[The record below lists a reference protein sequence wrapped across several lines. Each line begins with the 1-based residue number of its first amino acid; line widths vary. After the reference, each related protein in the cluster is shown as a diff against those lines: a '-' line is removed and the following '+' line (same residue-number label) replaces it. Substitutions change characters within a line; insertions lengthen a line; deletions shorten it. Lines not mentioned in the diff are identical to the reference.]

1 MSTTDNVTLPV
12 GEEGSKL
19 VKDAQEV
26 SEMKDTSLDDIAES
40 TRDIESKLKRILE
53 SKESSIKHENTD
65 SVETV
70 PFNCNDRNSDSV
82 DTVLFN
88 PDDINTDSVDTVIF
102 NPNKS
107 NAASKKIDAA
117 AEKADKE
124 TPEMME
130 VDGSSSDSTTNERM
144 NATTEKRRKK
154 MKKSKEGTSKAAPA
168 QKMDWRR
175 NLRTHIS
182 NMYMK
187 SENRLPGACVPRC
200 LQNTRECEDKHRTAM
215 LPDVPNF
222 MMAEDLKKTLSGHHY
237 DTFLDMLE
245 MMALQCV
252 YPGDGV
258 LDRLMDMA
266 MILLAKEMSVKELA
280 GIYGKV
286 IRTFFLLVDAF
297 PPCWTCLR
305 PYYLN
310 FLRVPNPAVRSER
323 SHNAPQKVKFYLD
336 LLEELLPQCSDKDIR
351 EYTKSYEEHV
361 YNYTEEEELDMS
373 QDTAFLQHVQ
383 EYDWVSGKL
392 CLDDFKVLSPG
403 ARLSRLCDVLNMLC
417 WVLEMEFLSW
427 LDHNRLRQSETEMFN
442 EETKP
447 FAIHVFGMSATVRLT
462 DTVRQVMR
470 LFGLAAG
477 KSMYPDRLRILQRL
491 ISLVVEVSN
500 TAELKYVDNAVTYPN
515 LGPQTR
521 LLIAEFFK
529 IFKSQNPTHISTY
542 VKSIPLLEQ
551 PYLRFEFTDHFL
563 QLFYFPR
570 NVPFG
575 PKKVCDEFND
585 RQWMKYKPRSEIE
598 DDDDEQLSRED
609 YLSILLNALKDY
621 DKWMNLEGFWKFMK
635 GKEQVQPLQT
645 RTSSPL
651 ATPVGIVTGETFK
664 VFELNEMEK
673 EVPTW
678 KKRLNTKVILGRP
691 KVNLPVAKINL
702 PEMCVRY
709 SNDVR
714 YMRYLRRVLVKEVQ
728 SEIDVNDWLSYLN
741 GFLCDDE
748 PPSPPGTPRST
759 PRSSPVADS
768 EKV

>member
-1 MSTTDNVTLPV
+1 MSKAEDVTLPV
-12 GEEGSKL
+12 SGKSPKL
-19 VKDAQEV
+19 KTDDQAAAD
-26 SEMKDTSLDDIAES
+26 MKDSSLDEIAES
-40 TRDIESKLKRILE
+40 TRDIQRKLKNME
-53 SKESSIKHENTD
+53 AMDTSIKYENTD
-65 SVETV
+65 SVDTV
-70 PFNCNDRNSDSV
+70 PFNRNEGNTDSV

-88 PDDINTDSVDTVIF
+88 PNE
-102 NPNKS
+102 S
-107 NAASKKIDAA
+107 NATEKTDPA
-117 AEKADKE
+117 AEKAGME
-124 TPEMME
+124 SQEMME

-144 NATTEKRRKK
+144 SASKEKRRKK
-154 MKKSKEGTSKAAPA
+154 MKERRASQASKKEPAP
-168 QKMDWRR
+168 KMDWRR

-187 SENRLPGACVPRC
+187 SENRLPGACVPKC
-200 LQNTRECEDKHRTAM
+200 LQNTKECVDKHRVAM

-222 MMAEDLKKTLSGHHY
+222 MMAEDLKMTLNGHHY

-245 MMALQCV
+245 MMALQGV

-258 LDRLMDMA
+258 LDRLVEMA
-266 MILLAKEMSVKELA
+266 MILVAKEMSVRELA
-280 GIYGKV
+280 RTYGKI

-310 FLRVPNPAVRSER
+310 LLGVPNTATRSGR
-323 SHNAPQKVKFYLD
+323 SDIAPQKLKLYLN
-336 LLEELLPQCSDKDIR
+336 LLEELLPQCSDKEIR
-351 EYTKSYEEHV
+351 GHTRPYEEHV
-361 YNYTEEEELDMS
+361 FNFSEEEDLDMS
-373 QDTAFLQHVQ
+373 QETVFLKHVQ
-383 EYDWVSGKL
+383 EYDWASGKL
-392 CLDDFKVLSPG
+392 CLDDFKTLSPG
-403 ARLSRLCDVLNMLC
+403 ARLSRICDVLNMLC

-462 DTVRQVMR
+462 DIVRQVMR
-470 LFGLAAG
+470 LFGLAAA
-477 KSMYPDRLRILQRL
+477 KSLYPDRLRILHRL

-500 TAELKYVDNAVTYPN
+500 TAELKYVDNTVTYPN
-515 LGPQTR
+515 MGPQTR

-529 IFKSQNPTHISTY
+529 IFKTQNPQHISTY
-542 VKSIPLLEQ
+542 IKSIPLLEQ

-570 NVPFG
+570 NVAFG
-575 PKKVCDEFND
+575 PKKVSDEFND
-585 RQWMKYKPRSEIE
+585 RQWVKYKPRSEIE

-609 YLSILLNALKDY
+609 YLNLLLNALKDY

-664 VFELNEMEK
+664 VFDLGEMEK

-678 KKRLNTKVILGRP
+678 KKRLNTKVIVGRP
-691 KVNLPVAKINL
+691 MVNLPVARINL
-702 PEMCVRY
+702 PELSVRY

-714 YMRYLRRVLVKEVQ
+714 YIRYLRRVLVKEVQ
-728 SEIDVNDWLSYLN
+728 PEIDVSDWLDYLN

-748 PPSPPGTPRST
+748 PQSQPAS
-759 PRSSPVADS
+759 PRSSPGADS
-768 EKV
+768 DEAQSGVP